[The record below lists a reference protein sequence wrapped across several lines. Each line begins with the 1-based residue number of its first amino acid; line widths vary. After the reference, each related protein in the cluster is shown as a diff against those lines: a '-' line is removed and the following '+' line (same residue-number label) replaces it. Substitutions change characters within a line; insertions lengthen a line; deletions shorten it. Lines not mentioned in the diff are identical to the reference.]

1 MKKTLLIIAVCL
13 FGINGFSQTFDVTTD
28 TIEGYFDVSEYPSD
42 YNYVVNNSGTPI
54 DLSFDLLT
62 NTIPAEGWTVTLCT
76 HQLCFPSVPTTTT
89 FGTLNDTEQGYF
101 NVHVGFNNTPGDA
114 EISFRIY
121 ETSNPSNADTIVF
134 IYHATSNVGVNEND
148 QIAISVYPNPTTSE
162 INLSGLENLDNVL
175 VNIYSIEGK
184 RVKSIIINVANP
196 VIDVADLE
204 NGTYIIE
211 AIENDQKLLF
221 DKFIKR

>member
-1 MKKTLLIIAVCL
+1 M
-13 FGINGFSQTFDVTTD
+13 
-28 TIEGYFDVSEYPSD
+28 
-42 YNYVVNNSGTPI
+42 
-54 DLSFDLLT
+54 
-62 NTIPAEGWTVTLCT
+62 
-76 HQLCFPSVPTTTT
+76 
-89 FGTLNDTEQGYF
+89 
-101 NVHVGFNNTPGDA
+101 
-114 EISFRIY
+114 
-121 ETSNPSNADTIVF
+121 
-134 IYHATSNVGVNEND
+134 NEND